1 MTSGT
6 ARTAPLVLLR
16 TWLLP
21 LTVGAAAFGLHYA
34 LHVPAG
40 PLPPPSPAQVE
51 ADKKAADKKK
61 KEEEKAQR
69 EADRKAGK
77 TKPRAERTR
86 ELAYE
91 PFRRPRPDH
100 IIEQLWAYY
109 EPMAFKK
116 EPTFEAWQTAH
127 KSLLTQI
134 VDATRRTA
142 LPDGPELTVATSE
155 CHTIRCRFTITAGTQ
170 EPLDAI
176 IPVLRK
182 LRLGSGP
189 LWHSFE
195 ASFPAADKDKA
206 GAAIKPPRFKAEI
219 TVSFTRDLPTLAEMS
234 LPELGP
240 LRTQSP
246 PTPGPI
252 PASQLPPATGATGTA
267 TSPTKSPAKSTPK
280 STRTPA
286 DPTPG

>member
-61 KEEEKAQR
+61 KDDEKAQR

-77 TKPRAERTR
+77 TKPRAERSGAR

-109 EPMAFKK
+109 EPTAFKK

-127 KSLLTQI
+127 KPLLVQL

-142 LPDGPELTVATSE
+142 LPDEPEMTVAASE
-155 CHTIRCRFTITAGTQ
+155 CHTIRCRFTLTASTQ

-195 ASFPAADKDKA
+195 ASFPAVDKDKG
-206 GAAIKPPRFKAEI
+206 GAAVKPPRFKAEI

-252 PASQLPPATGATGTA
+252 PASQLPPATGAPGTA
-267 TSPTKSPAKSTPK
+267 TSPTKSTPK
-280 STRTPA
+280 STRTPP